1 MRGINK
7 VLLIGNATRDAELHH
22 AASGK
27 PVANLRLATN
37 RAIRTTDGEEQEETQ
52 FHTVICFD
60 RLAEV
65 TSKYVTKGKLLYVEG
80 RLETRQFSDKQGRER
95 ELPHIIAS
103 DVQFLSNGRETN
115 TEETNTTSAEEANLD
130 DLPF

>member
-7 VLLIGNATRDAELHH
+7 VILVGNATRDAELHQTKT
-22 AASGK
+22 GK

-37 RAIRTTDGEEQEETQ
+37 RSVRTAGGEAREDTQ

-65 TSKYVTKGKLLYVEG
+65 TAKYVTKGKLLYVEG
-80 RLETRQFSDKQGRER
+80 RLETRQFTDKQGRER

-103 DVQFLSNGRETN
+103 DVQFLSSNRGEKPAET
-115 TEETNTTSAEEANLD
+115 TTTTAEDVNLD
-130 DLPF
+130 EVPM

>member
-7 VLLIGNATRDAELHH
+7 VLLIGNATRDAELHQ

-37 RAIRTTDGEEQEETQ
+37 RSVRSTNGDVTEETQ
-52 FHTVICFD
+52 YHTIICFD

-65 TSKYVTKGKLLYVEG
+65 TSKYVSKGKLLYVEG
-80 RLETRQFSDKQGRER
+80 RLETRQFTDKQGKER

-103 DVQFLSNGRETN
+103 EVQFLSGNRGEKPQATAAS
-115 TEETNTTSAEEANLD
+115 TAEDVNLD